1 LHIAIAAVI
10 TAAVG
15 LPVVWWRL
23 RATYPGEAIIL
34 AALSG
39 GAVFAWRNQRKHA
52 PTQRRRHSPVQ
63 RE

>member
-1 LHIAIAAVI
+1 LHIAISAVI

-15 LPVVWWRL
+15 LLVVWWRP

-39 GAVFAWRNQRKHA
+39 GAVFAWRISA
-52 PTQRRRHSPVQ
+52 SMP
-63 RE
+63 